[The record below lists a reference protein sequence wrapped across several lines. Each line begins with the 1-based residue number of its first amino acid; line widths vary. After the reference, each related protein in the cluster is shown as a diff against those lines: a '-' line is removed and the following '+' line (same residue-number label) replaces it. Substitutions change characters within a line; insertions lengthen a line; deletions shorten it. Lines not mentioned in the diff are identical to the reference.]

1 MPYPLHEVVA
11 STRRSWSREEKLA
24 ILAEADRTPTSVS
37 AVARR
42 HGLHPSLLFR
52 WRRDACAAAVVEKGP
67 AFIPLALPG
76 PACPP
81 AQEGA
86 AAGLLEIEL
95 AGGHRVRAGAGV
107 DGTVLRGVIEALVQR

>member
-1 MPYPLHEVVA
+1 MTYPLHEAIA
-11 STRRSWSREEKLA
+11 SVRRSWSREEKLA

-81 AQEGA
+81 AQERA
-86 AAGLLEIEL
+86 AAGLIEIEL

-107 DGTVLRGVIEALVQR
+107 DGTVLRGVVEALVQR